1 VSTKPSKPT
10 KSTKVVKK
18 KKTSKKA
25 YIYALGRR
33 KQASARVRLY
43 INKKGGI
50 TVNGKPIEE
59 YFPGRV
65 LKSLY
70 IEPLRTCNVI
80 GKHAISVKVKGSG
93 KKGQL
98 GAFIH
103 GVSRALEKLNTE
115 RFHPILKKRGFLTR
129 DPRKKERRKPG
140 TGGKARRK
148 KQSPKR

>member
-1 VSTKPSKPT
+1 VPT
-10 KSTKVVKK
+10 KQNKTKKPAKKTKK
-18 KKTSKKA
+18 KKASKEA

-70 IEPLRTCNVI
+70 VEPLRTCNVI
-80 GKHAISVKVKGSG
+80 GKYAISAKIKGSG

-115 RFHPILKKRGFLTR
+115 RFRPILKKRGFLTR

-140 TGGKARRK
+140 TGGKARRQ